1 MNATLERTFIALSV
15 MIFLFSCK
23 THEEQ
28 WEGQG
33 EISKVNTE
41 TVPVQRQYKGI
52 FELGNGIYSSNNF
65 DGARLNGISLTNDS
79 IVTALI
85 TSENTPVN
93 MSPWYAFKLWSDSER
108 DIELTLSYSE
118 GARHRYSP
126 KISRDGIVWKKIDS
140 SKVWLTRKATDKI
153 EEFSNATMNLTV
165 GPDTLWISAQE
176 LYSSSEVETWTEEL
190 ERKNFVTK
198 EKVGESHEGRPI
210 DVLKIGESDDKAMVV
225 VLSRQHPPEVTGFLA
240 MQAFAETIASD
251 KKDAIEFRKN
261 YNTYVFP
268 LVNPDGVDNG
278 HWRHGQGGKD
288 LNRDWEDFNQPET
301 RAVRDFIQ
309 EKIATSGGK
318 VYFFVDF
325 HSTWE
330 DIYYTIDPEE
340 EGNMPGLVPE
350 LIAATATEFDNY
362 NPNIKPSPASGN
374 RITSIKYFFHEL
386 GAESLTYEIGDSTPR
401 NFVRRKGEVTAMKLM
416 ELMQESELVQ

>member
-1 MNATLERTFIALSV
+1 MSATLERTFIVLSV
-15 MIFLFSCK
+15 MIFLCSCK

-140 SKVWLTRKATDKI
+140 SKVWLTRKATDNI

-176 LYSSSEVETWTEEL
+176 LYSSSEVGTWTEEL

-198 EKVGESHEGRPI
+198 EKVGESHEERPI
-210 DVLKIGESDDKAMVV
+210 EVLKIGESDDKAMVV

-350 LIAATATEFDNY
+350 LIAATATELDNY

-374 RITSIKYFFHEL
+374 RITSTKYFFYEL

-416 ELMQESELVQ
+416 EIMQERELVQ